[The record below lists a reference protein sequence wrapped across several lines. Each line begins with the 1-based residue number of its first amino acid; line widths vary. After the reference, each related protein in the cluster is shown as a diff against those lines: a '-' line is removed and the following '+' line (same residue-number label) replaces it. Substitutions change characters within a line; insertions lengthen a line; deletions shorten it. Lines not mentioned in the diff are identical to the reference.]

1 MTFGKKIIYPIM
13 TAILALIAFIFPF
26 SGSGALNV
34 CAAASAYSDVLQDLC
49 TDTDFNFIDYPKK
62 PNDYSIQVIQI
73 AESTSG
79 ELLIYAYQPSGTLK
93 ASSINISREQPDDKA
108 LTFVNYRLYFLNSNG
123 VFFKYKV
130 LLFELSPA
138 TIRYYNIPNILRP
151 FDATIDKAP
160 ADGIISEMPNRVA
173 QFWTVETV
181 GESVK
186 YSMETTEVVTVTQK
200 VVGYC
205 AYDDGL
211 DLGWGSMEGLTKAYF
226 VAFDTDRPIDKL
238 ISADLSF
245 YATRVKCKYCANK
258 NHSDHGLFYDFED
271 GEYIDYGTGMYN
283 DEPLTITDKQSFGNV
298 GGGNVRPATKFLKKR
313 IRKTEDFIADENNKN
328 YQLTAGEALSGTK
341 WVLNFY
347 EAQDKYNVNNVWL
360 SFIPGVTQINGV
372 ADGDA
377 ELNNVYDVS
386 ILRLEFETDGKPFNL
401 GVVDNKQSPGNK
413 PVNTPINNCGACSW
427 INALPWWAWVL
438 LIIFVP
444 VTIFTLYK
452 LTVRF
457 FKNLFQ
463 KRGDKFKK
471 KNAKTSKRKAKPKRQ
486 KKKTSLKSLGKLFT
500 RKKPATPKK
509 SGADPKRKA
518 NLETK
523 PTKTIKG
530 DKK

>member
-1 MTFGKKIIYPIM
+1 MTFGKKITYPIM

-26 SGSGALNV
+26 NGSGALNV

-49 TDTDFNFIDYPKK
+49 MDTDFNFIDYPKK
-62 PNDYSIQVIQI
+62 PDDYSIQVIQI
-73 AESTSG
+73 AESASG

-93 ASSINISREQPDDKA
+93 ASSINIAREQPDDKA
-108 LTFVNYRLYFLNSNG
+108 LTFVNYPLYYLNSNG

-130 LLFELSPA
+130 LLFDLSAAPV
-138 TIRYYNIPNILRP
+138 RYYSITNILRP
-151 FDATIDKAP
+151 YDAAIDAP
-160 ADGIISEMPNRVA
+160 PMEGVITETPNRVA

-181 GESVK
+181 GDSVK
-186 YSMETTEVVTVTQK
+186 YTMETSEVITVTQK

-211 DLGWGSMEGLTKAYF
+211 NLGWGAMEGITKAYF

-238 ISADLSF
+238 ISADLTF
-245 YATRVKCKYCANK
+245 YATRVRCKFCGNDK
-258 NHSDHGLFYDFED
+258 HDHGMFYDFAE
-271 GEYIDYGTGMYN
+271 GEYIDFGTGVHN
-283 DEPLTITDKQSFGNV
+283 TEPLTITDKQTWGNQ
-298 GGGNVRPATKFLKKR
+298 GGGNVRPVTKFLRKR
-313 IRKTEDFIADENNKN
+313 IRTTSEFIADENNQDYKLETGN
-328 YQLTAGEALSGTK
+328 SLNGTK

-347 EAQDKYNVNNVWL
+347 ETQDKYKTNNVWL
-360 SFIPGVTQINGV
+360 SFVSGFSSLKGI
-372 ADGDA
+372 ADGEA
-377 ELNNVYDVS
+377 ELNNVYNVQV
-386 ILRLEFETDGKPFNL
+386 LRLEFETDGKPYNL

-444 VTIFTLYK
+444 VTILTLYK

-500 RKKPATPKK
+500 RKKPAAPKN